1 MNKKFK
7 IKDYAIIITALF
19 ILSLIINIFS
29 YVNIRN
35 YKYRIGKESQI
46 SIEDVRQRN
55 ESNMDILNM
64 SIDQSC
70 IKNEELLKLY
80 KNYEIITNDIIKLW
94 EQYGEYKANNFSM
107 FSKKIET
114 KKIIENDVHSRI
126 KEYMFIV
133 LNEAMKNR
141 ESGLILSENYLNDF
155 VIMQE
160 LSRKIYTYFE
170 EFNSGKLSNFTGIDR
185 EKKIIMNNYWID
197 MLQGIYDISDEY
209 SNIQWSV
216 SDIENVNNIDIINE
230 SK

>member
-7 IKDYAIIITALF
+7 TKDYAIIITALF

-94 EQYGEYKANNFSM
+94 EQYGEYKTNNFSM

-170 EFNSGKLSNFTGIDR
+170 EFNSEKLSNFTGIDR

>member
-7 IKDYAIIITALF
+7 TKDYAIIITALF

-141 ESGLILSENYLNDF
+141 KSGLILSENYLNDF

-170 EFNSGKLSNFTGIDR
+170 EFNSEKLSNFTGIDR

>member
-1 MNKKFK
+1 MSEKFK
-7 IKDYAIIITALF
+7 VRDYAIIITVLF
-19 ILSLIINIFS
+19 TISLIINIFS

-46 SIEDVRQRN
+46 NIDSVRQRN

-64 SIDQSC
+64 SIDQGC

-80 KNYEIITNDIIKLW
+80 KNYEIIAKNTIELW
-94 EQYGEYKANNFSM
+94 EQYGEYKVNNFSR
-107 FSKKIET
+107 FSKEIET
-114 KKIIENDVHSRI
+114 KKIIQNDVHGRI

-133 LNEAMKNR
+133 LTEAMKNR
-141 ESGLILSENYLNDF
+141 ESGLMLNENYLNDF

-160 LSRKIYTYFE
+160 LSGKIYHYFE
-170 EFNSGKLSNFTGIDR
+170 DFNSTKLLNFTGMDR
-185 EKKIIMNNYWID
+185 EKKIIRNNYWID

-216 SDIENVNNIDIINE
+216 SNIENVNNIDIINE
-230 SK
+230 GK

>member
-7 IKDYAIIITALF
+7 TKDYAIIITALF

-64 SIDQSC
+64 SIDQRC

-80 KNYEIITNDIIKLW
+80 KNYEIITNGIIKLW

-155 VIMQE
+155 VVMQE

-170 EFNSGKLSNFTGIDR
+170 EFNSEKLSNFIGIDR

-197 MLQGIYDISDEY
+197 MLQGIYNISDEY

>member
-7 IKDYAIIITALF
+7 TKDYAIIITALF

-55 ESNMDILNM
+55 ESNMDIINM

-94 EQYGEYKANNFSM
+94 QQYCEYKANNFSM

-114 KKIIENDVHSRI
+114 KKTIENDVHSRI

-133 LNEAMKNR
+133 LNVAMKNR

-155 VIMQE
+155 VVMQE

-170 EFNSGKLSNFTGIDR
+170 EFNSEKLSNFTGIDR

-197 MLQGIYDISDEY
+197 MLQGIYNISDEY